1 MATPTL
7 IPPSTTAGGG
17 APAATPPRK
26 NRTPLVIVVVVIA
39 LALICVGIFA
49 IAGGGHQVAVPAT
62 TPQPTQPKATTVT
75 TTAPAVPVAPAV
87 STTGPVV
94 AIGTASTIPGV
105 TTTTEPLLLDY
116 LNLADGSKL
125 TPAGMSRLQDL
136 LGFATVG
143 ICHGDQTA
151 LSQAFATTADL
162 SGEVTT
168 AAEGCSVLLVNTFR
182 VIMADRA
189 KIFLSL
195 GVTKDS
201 LTAGGT
207 RTKKDGFVRLTM
219 VPDGATGS
227 WKLGDYPT
235 LMTPAP

>member
-26 NRTPLVIVVVVIA
+26 NRTPLVIVAVVIA
-39 LALICVGIFA
+39 LALTCVGIFA
-49 IAGGGHQVAVPAT
+49 FAGGSNKVAVTAT
-62 TPQPTQPKATTVT
+62 TPQPTQPKAATAP
-75 TTAPAVPVAPAV
+75 TTALVVPVVTQA
-87 STTGPVV
+87 
-94 AIGTASTIPGV
+94 PGV
-105 TTTTEPLLLDY
+105 TTTTEKFLLDY
-116 LNLADGSKL
+116 LNLADGSQL
-125 TPAGMSRLQDL
+125 TPAGLSHLQDL

-151 LSQAFATTADL
+151 LFQAFATTADL
-162 SGEVTT
+162 SGEVAT
-168 AAEGCSVLLVNTFR
+168 ATEGCSVLIVNTFW
-182 VIMADRA
+182 VITADRA

-201 LTAGGT
+201 LATDGT

-219 VPDGATGS
+219 VPDRATGS

-235 LMTPAP
+235 LMTPTA